1 MGNQRTSGLT
11 KRGGIWHIDK
21 QFRGARIC
29 ESTGTGDI
37 GQAQEYLAKRLIE
50 LRETKLYGARE
61 LRSFRTAATKYLQ
74 EYNHKKRI
82 KDDALQL
89 RQLDP
94 FIGSLELR
102 QVHMG
107 NLQGFIA
114 KRRQDGVKTKTLNM
128 ALAVVR
134 RVLNLAS
141 SEWMDR
147 AGKSWL
153 ETAPKIKLFPIK
165 DARAPYPLS
174 REEQALLFQEL
185 PDHLA
190 RMALFKVNTGLREQE
205 VCRLKWEYEV
215 KVEELETSVFIIPG
229 EQVKNGEERL
239 VVLNQVAK
247 SVIDNLRGMHPIY
260 VFVRANK
267 KDSEPKPVT
276 KINNTA
282 WRAARERAADRWQE
296 QHGEPAPQGF
306 RNVRVHD
313 LKHTFG
319 RRLRAAGVSFEDR
332 QDLLGHRSGR
342 ITTHY
347 SQAELTNLIEAADKV
362 CDTESR
368 KSPAT
373 TWLRRKTN

>member
-29 ESTGTGDI
+29 ESTGTSDI
-37 GQAQEYLAKRLIE
+37 KQAEEYLARRVVE

-61 LRSFRTAATKYLQ
+61 LRSFRAAATKYLQ
-74 EYNHKKRI
+74 EYHHKKRI
-82 KDDALQL
+82 KDDALHL
-89 RQLDP
+89 RHLDP
-94 FIGSLELR
+94 FIGGLELK

-107 NLQGFIA
+107 SLQDFIA
-114 KRRQDGVKTKTLNM
+114 KRRKDGVKTKTLNM

-147 AGKSWL
+147 QGKTWL
-153 ETAPKIKLFPIK
+153 ETAPKIKLFSIK
-165 DARAPYPLS
+165 DARPPYPLS

-205 VCRLKWEYEV
+205 VCGLKWDYEV
-215 KVEELETSVFIIPG
+215 KVPELDTSVFIIPG
-229 EQVKNGEERL
+229 ERVKNGEERL
-239 VVLNQVAK
+239 VVLNGVAK
-247 SVIDNLRGMHPIY
+247 SVVESVRGLHPVN
-260 VFVRANK
+260 VFVRAHK
-267 KDSEPKPVT
+267 KVGESRPVT
-276 KINNTA
+276 KMNNTA
-282 WRAARERAADRWQE
+282 WKAARERAADAWE
-296 QHGEPAPQGF
+296 KQHGESAPAGF
-306 RNVRVHD
+306 RHIRVHD

-347 SQAELTNLIEAADKV
+347 SQAELTSLIEAAEKV
-362 CDTESR
+362 CTTEPR

-373 TWLRRKTN
+373 TWLRRKTG